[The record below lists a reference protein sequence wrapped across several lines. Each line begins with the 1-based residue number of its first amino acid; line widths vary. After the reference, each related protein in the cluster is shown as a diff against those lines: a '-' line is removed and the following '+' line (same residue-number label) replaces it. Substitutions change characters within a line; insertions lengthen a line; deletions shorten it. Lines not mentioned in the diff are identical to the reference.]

1 MGGVEFS
8 ISLNVNETLKEM
20 VVKSVEAE
28 RGGLD
33 QVWVGDHPDQRYP
46 AIAAGLIAEN
56 TKKVRIGLGPLSPL
70 LHPATHISAMLTT
83 LVEAYGPRFDLCL
96 IPGDRLKL
104 GSVGTAYGGGTPSRI
119 LESLEVIGGKLPKQ
133 GIEARIWLG
142 AQGPKTLRISKG
154 FDGVLINLSDPEM
167 IKAVINKSP
176 LKQYV
181 KSGDFMIGT
190 FFPSYIHRRYNPAI
204 SRSAEAAALQVIR
217 GASKAL
223 LRSFNLG
230 ELIRYIGEAYPRD
243 IPQEILGRFHVSMPA
258 HKLGEYINVL
268 KDMGVSH
275 FAFAFP
281 QNSKIDLIEDLAYA
295 VKLIRGRP

>member
-1 MGGVEFS
+1 LGEVEFS

-56 TKKVRIGLGPLSPL
+56 TKNIRIGLGPLSPL
-70 LHPATHISAMLTT
+70 LHPAAHISAMLTT

-104 GSVGTAYGGGTPSRI
+104 ESVGIAYRGDIPSRI
-119 LESLEVIGGKLPKQ
+119 LESLEAIRGKLSKWD
-133 GIEARIWLG
+133 IEARIWLG
-142 AQGPKTLRISKG
+142 AQGLKTLRISKG

-167 IKAVINKSP
+167 IEAVINKSSI
-176 LKQYV
+176 KQYME
-181 KSGDFMIGT
+181 SGDFRIGI
-190 FFPSYIHRRYNPAI
+190 FSPSYIHRRYDPAI
-204 SRSAEAAALQVIR
+204 SRSAEEAALQVIR

-223 LRSFNLG
+223 LKSFNLG
-230 ELIRYIGEAYPRD
+230 EIIRCIGEAYPEG
-243 IPQEILGRFHVSMPA
+243 IPREILGRFHVSMPT

-268 KDMGVSH
+268 RDMGVSH

-281 QNSKIDLIEDLAYA
+281 QNSKIDLIGDLAYA